1 MIYIRHLRSYMYL
14 RLQRKIQCWIAGVKM
29 ATGINSCR
37 ILAGPQKMI
46 GSCLKLRSPLYT
58 LKKLLSIL
66 HGCSYL
72 HDVQNVCGR
81 RKPIMTKFYITCKF
95 PFYSYAFYSQYF
107 FLICLRTAPIIYMSE
122 VKKFNIFL
130 AANLRVQVSF
140 RKRRKEGGDSTGG
153 RLDMTLIFYDYDLR
167 RCNDEYSR
175 LFHVKLQLSR
185 CFTHINQT

>member
-14 RLQRKIQCWIAGVKM
+14 CLQRKIQCWIPGVKM

-58 LKKLLSIL
+58 LKKYYQFSMVAVIFTM
-66 HGCSYL
+66 C
-72 HDVQNVCGR
+72 R

-95 PFYSYAFYSQYF
+95 PFYSYTFYSQYF

-153 RLDMTLIFYDYDLR
+153 RFDMTLIFYDYDLR